1 MVTIT
6 FMHHTD
12 VMGSGIDTVFHQLM
26 IRAQKWFDKV
36 YYLTVKTDYYN
47 SANHIILKPFLKQG
61 NKIFRNLFFLWPPS
75 LVSALKIIEESD
87 IILSSSFPMALLFL
101 QARRPL
107 KCFIGWGRAP
117 PAPYMALHEKMYITL
132 AWLIEKEAL
141 RYADIRLS
149 PSRFVQK
156 MYKREGIQTT
166 FMYLDGIDF
175 KTFDFKKFNDKKKL
189 KKEFTGSEDK
199 HIISFVSRIVP
210 HKNIEALILAMK
222 KIVKEDGNTM
232 LLIAGPKDVPYYYNY
247 LMSIIKQLGL
257 EKFIRFLGKLNWYE
271 LASLYAASDLYVSPS
286 LWEGFFRAEPYAMK
300 VPMILFDVASASESV
315 IDGITGKLV
324 KEISSDAL
332 ADAIL
337 DLLSDEERRKQM
349 GEAGYKWAY
358 ENLNFDRIA
367 ERLFNLLLESL

>member
-1 MVTIT
+1 MVAIT

-12 VMGSGIDTVFHQLM
+12 IMGSGIDTVFHQLM
-26 IRAQKWFDKV
+26 IRAHKWFDKV
-36 YYLTVKTDYYN
+36 YYLTVKTDYAN
-47 SANHIILKPFLKQG
+47 SSNHILIKPFLDID
-61 NKIFRNLFFLWPPS
+61 NRMIRNLFFLWPPS
-75 LVSALKIIEESD
+75 LISALKIIEKSD
-87 IILSSSFPMALLFL
+87 VVFCSSFPMALLFL

-117 PAPYMALHEKMYITL
+117 PAPYLGLHEKIYMTVS
-132 AWLIEKEAL
+132 WLIEKEAL

-149 PSRFVQK
+149 PSRFVQQ
-156 MYKREGIQTT
+156 MYERDGIQTT

-175 KTFDFKKFNDKKKL
+175 KTYDYKKFNDKKKL
-189 KKEFTGSEDK
+189 KKQFTGSEDK
-199 HIISFVSRIVP
+199 HIVSFVGRIVP
-210 HKNIEALILAMK
+210 HKNIETLIIAMK
-222 KIVKEDGNTM
+222 KVIKENSNTI
-232 LLIAGPKDVPYYYNY
+232 LLIAGPKDVPYYYKY
-247 LMSIIKQLGL
+247 LKSLIKYLRL

-300 VPMILFDVASASESV
+300 VPMVLFDVASASETV
-315 IDGITGKLV
+315 IDGVTGKLV

-337 DLLSDEERRKQM
+337 DLLNDEERRKQM